1 MHDVRALAEAWL
13 AVDPDEET
21 RLELQTLMTG
31 AERGDPRALE
41 ERFAGRLQFGTA
53 GLRGELGAG
62 PMRMNRVT
70 VRRATAGLVRHL
82 LARHPDAAERGL
94 VIGYDARHK
103 SDVFARDTAGV
114 AAALGMRALVMP
126 DARPTPVLA
135 WSVPHL
141 GAVAGVMV
149 TASHNPP
156 RDNGYKVFLD
166 DGSQIVSPVDV
177 EIAAAID
184 AVDLT
189 AIEVAGPDD
198 PRIVTLDDAPLDAYL
213 RAVPGVRLRPE
224 LRDVT
229 VAYTPMHGVGAATL
243 LAAFERAGWP
253 RPAIVA
259 EQAAPDPDFPT
270 VAFPNP
276 EEPGA
281 MDLLLALAVDVGA
294 DVALAN
300 DPDADRLGAA
310 IPTPDGGWRR
320 LTGDEL
326 GWLLADHIL
335 RHTTGADR
343 LVVTTLVSSSLL
355 GRMAEAAGVH
365 HAETFTGFKWIAK
378 TIRDRP
384 DERFVFG
391 YEQALGY
398 LVAAAPRDKDGITAA
413 VLMAEVA
420 ALARAEGVTLQD
432 RLDDVTR
439 RFGRHVTAERSLR
452 MEPPVA
458 AARVAALRAA
468 PPATLAGRPV
478 DDVVEFPEANLLRLV
493 CGRSRIQ
500 VRPSGTE
507 PKVKVYGEGVEE
519 DPTPLI
525 DALADLLLK

>member
-1 MHDVRALAEAWL
+1 MHDVRAPAEAWL

-21 RLELQTLMTG
+21 RLELQTLVAA
-31 AERGDPRALE
+31 AERGDPGPLE

-82 LARHPDAAERGL
+82 LAQSPDAAERGL

-114 AAALGMRALVMP
+114 AAALGMRALLMCT
-126 DARPTPVLA
+126 ARPTPVLA

-156 RDNGYKVFLD
+156 RDNGYKVFLG

-184 AVDLT
+184 AVDLA
-189 AIEVAGPDD
+189 AIEVAPDD
-198 PRIVTLDDAPLDAYL
+198 PRIVTLDDAPVEAYL
-213 RAVPGVRLRPE
+213 RAVPAVRLRPE
-224 LRDVT
+224 LTDVT

-281 MDLLLALAVDVGA
+281 MDLLLALAAGVGA

-310 IPTPDGGWRR
+310 IPAPDGGWRR

-355 GRMAEAAGVH
+355 GRMAKAAGVH

-384 DERFVFG
+384 DQRFMFG

-398 LVAAAPRDKDGITAA
+398 LVARAPRDKDGITAA

-432 RLDDVTR
+432 RLDDLTR

-478 DDVVEFPEANLLRLV
+478 DEVVEFPEANLLRLV
-493 CGRSRIQ
+493 CGRSRVQ

-525 DALADLLLK
+525 DALADLLLS

>member
-21 RLELQTLMTG
+21 RLELRTLVAA
-31 AERGDPRALE
+31 AERGDAGVLD

-82 LARHPDAAERGL
+82 LARHPDAAQRGL

-184 AVDLT
+184 AVDLA
-189 AIEVAGPDD
+189 AIEVAGADD

-213 RAVPGVRLRPE
+213 RAVPAVRLRPD
-224 LRDVT
+224 LQDVT

-253 RPAIVA
+253 SPGDRRRAGGTRSRLPDRGLPQPRGARRHGPAPGAGGEGRRRPRAGQRSRRRPARRRHP
-259 EQAAPDPDFPT
+259 QRRT
-270 VAFPNP
+270 
-276 EEPGA
+276 
-281 MDLLLALAVDVGA
+281 AV
-294 DVALAN
+294 
-300 DPDADRLGAA
+300 
-310 IPTPDGGWRR
+310 GG
-320 LTGDEL
+320 G
-326 GWLLADHIL
+326 
-335 RHTTGADR
+335 
-343 LVVTTLVSSSLL
+343 
-355 GRMAEAAGVH
+355 
-365 HAETFTGFKWIAK
+365 
-378 TIRDRP
+378 
-384 DERFVFG
+384 
-391 YEQALGY
+391 
-398 LVAAAPRDKDGITAA
+398 
-413 VLMAEVA
+413 
-420 ALARAEGVTLQD
+420 
-432 RLDDVTR
+432 
-439 RFGRHVTAERSLR
+439 
-452 MEPPVA
+452 
-458 AARVAALRAA
+458 
-468 PPATLAGRPV
+468 
-478 DDVVEFPEANLLRLV
+478 
-493 CGRSRIQ
+493 
-500 VRPSGTE
+500 
-507 PKVKVYGEGVEE
+507 
-519 DPTPLI
+519 
-525 DALADLLLK
+525 